1 MESIFFLGLNMYA
14 WITIIALASLIVI
27 MIRSSVPVEVAFLSV
42 VTILLVFGIV
52 DEEEA
57 MAGFGSEPVV
67 VHGAFFVV
75 MAGLMGTPKT
85 YRGALVKLMVPISVL
100 AAMLNSV
107 NVVALFIDMVKL
119 WARRLGTEPSRLL
132 LPLSY
137 AASLGGMCTLIGNSS
152 NLVIAG
158 LYADQTGESL
168 NLFAPLLPAMFCTA
182 IGIGLTI
189 LFSHRRLLLR
199 PPVIILSSCWF
210 RPIIKLLD

>member
-75 MAGLMGTPKT
+75 MAGLMHTGVLYWLTNNLMGTPKT

-168 NLFAPLLPAMFCTA
+168 NLFSITLP
-182 IGIGLTI
+182 
-189 LFSHRRLLLR
+189 
-199 PPVIILSSCWF
+199 
-210 RPIIKLLD
+210 